1 MKEPIP
7 REVNVNYANYVD
19 YVRNDVL
26 IYVDVDSDN
35 DVDGI

>member
-19 YVRNDVL
+19 YEN
-26 IYVDVDSDN
+26 YVDYVDADSDN